1 MMDQALLGSLVTSAF
16 ALAGLIV
23 ARIKCKYARDSDGA
37 CNPVC
42 ACQNAPLD
50 DHHELEIERIEL
62 DNMEVAIISK
72 KRV

>member
-1 MMDQALLGSLVTSAF
+1 MS
-16 ALAGLIV
+16 
-23 ARIKCKYARDSDGA
+23 RIKCKYARDDDGA

-72 KRV
+72 KKK

>member
-1 MMDQALLGSLVTSAF
+1 MEASLLGSLVTSSF

-23 ARIKCKYARDSDGA
+23 SRIKCKYAKDDEGS
-37 CNPVC
+37 CNPIC

-50 DHHELEIERIEL
+50 DHHELEIERIDL

-72 KRV
+72 RKK

>member
-1 MMDQALLGSLVTSAF
+1 MEASLLGSLVTSSF

-23 ARIKCKYARDSDGA
+23 SRIKCKYARDSEGD

-50 DHHELEIERIEL
+50 DAHELSIERIEL
-62 DNMEVAIISK
+62 DNMEVAIITK
-72 KRV
+72 KKT

>member
-1 MMDQALLGSLVTSAF
+1 MEASLLGSLVTSSF

-23 ARIKCKYARDSDGA
+23 SRIKCKYARDDEGS

-50 DHHELEIERIEL
+50 YHHELEIERIEL

-72 KRV
+72 KKR